1 MKKFFYVLFA
11 WLISFSAYSQREFTM
26 NEGDS
31 VITMK
36 RYVFML
42 LEQGENR
49 TQDSISAAN
58 IQKGHMEHLDKL
70 AAMGKLV
77 MAGPFEKGGK
87 YRGLLIFDTE
97 TTEEAEQLEQ
107 DDPAV
112 KSGRLKM
119 TTFFWWTAK
128 GTQLN

>member
-1 MKKFFYVLFA
+1 
-11 WLISFSAYSQREFTM
+11 M

-42 LEQGENR
+42 LEEGENR
-49 TQDSISAAN
+49 NQDSISAAN

-70 AAMGKLV
+70 AASGKLV

-97 TTEEAEQLEQ
+97 NLRR
-107 DDPAV
+107 
-112 KSGRLKM
+112 G
-119 TTFFWWTAK
+119 
-128 GTQLN
+128 

>member
-1 MKKFFYVLFA
+1 MKKIFYVLFA

-31 VITMK
+31 VIAMK

>member
-1 MKKFFYVLFA
+1 MKKLSLILFL
-11 WLISFSAYSQREFTM
+11 WLVCASAYSQREFKM

-31 VITMK
+31 AVTMK

-42 LEQGENR
+42 LEEGASRN
-49 TQDSISAAN
+49 QDSIIAAG
-58 IQKGHMEHLDKL
+58 IQKGHMEHLNKM

-97 TTEEAEQLEQ
+97 TIEEAERLEQ

-112 KSGRLKM
+112 RSGRLKM

>member
-1 MKKFFYVLFA
+1 MKKIFYVLFA

-26 NEGDS
+26 NEGES
-31 VITMK
+31 VIAMK

>member
-1 MKKFFYVLFA
+1 MKKILFVLLAF
-11 WLISFSAYSQREFTM
+11 LVSNSVFSQREFTM

-42 LEQGENR
+42 LEEGENR
-49 TQDSISAAN
+49 NQDSISAAN

-70 AAMGKLV
+70 ASSGKLV

-97 TTEEAEQLEQ
+97 TSEEAEHLER

-119 TTFFWWTAK
+119 TTFYWWTAK

>member
-1 MKKFFYVLFA
+1 MFLLLLL
-11 WLISFSAYSQREFTM
+11 WLVSASVYSQREFKM

-31 VITMK
+31 AVTMK

-42 LEQGENR
+42 LEEGASRN
-49 TQDSISAAN
+49 QDSLTAAG
-58 IQKGHMEHLDKL
+58 IQKGHMEHIDKL
-70 AAMGKLV
+70 AGMGKLV

-87 YRGLLIFDTE
+87 YRGLLIFDTD
-97 TTEEAEQLEQ
+97 TIEEAEKLEQ

-112 KSGRLKM
+112 RSGRLKM

-128 GTQLN
+128 GSQLN

>member
-1 MKKFFYVLFA
+1 MKKIFYVLFA

-119 TTFFWWTAK
+119 TTFYWWTAK

>member
-1 MKKFFYVLFA
+1 MQRAFFFLLF
-11 WLISFSAYSQREFTM
+11 WLISASAFPQREFTL

-31 VITMK
+31 VIIMK

-42 LEQGENR
+42 LEQGGNR
-49 TQDSISAAN
+49 NQDSITAAG

-77 MAGPFEKGGK
+77 MAGPFEKGGQ

-97 TTEEAEQLEQ
+97 TTEEAEKLEQ